1 MQPNKSML
9 TIKFSTFILVKNVSD
24 LKKKLIQCIKIMCTK
39 DLNDANFPLI
49 MKGNHILT
57 ALEKI
62 KL

>member
-1 MQPNKSML
+1 ML

-24 LKKKLIQCIKIMCTK
+24 LKKKKLIQCIKIMCTK